1 MKKALMVA
9 AALSALSI
17 SSAATALNVNT
28 ERELQVQA
36 FGGSFNRS
44 LGRMTFLALGRAGNY
59 CQYLANWE
67 SPYNPNDV
75 QLCILDELRTAFTP
89 SCIVNETKD
98 ITTIVSA
105 GPGSHACLCDGF
117 NLKGEVV
124 TNVALALSEGP
135 GGLQGVVIV
144 DGQVPQLYPIRAY

>member
-17 SSAATALNVNT
+17 SSAATALDTNT

-36 FGGSFNRS
+36 FGGSFAS

-59 CQYLANWE
+59 CQYLADWE
-67 SPYNPNDV
+67 SPYNPSDV

-89 SCIVNETKD
+89 SCIVNEQKD
-98 ITTIVSA
+98 ITTIVTA
-105 GPGSHACLCDGF
+105 GPGSHSCVCDGF
-117 NLKGEVV
+117 NLKGETVS
-124 TNVALALSEGP
+124 NVALALSEGP
-135 GGLQGVVIV
+135 AGLQGVVIV
-144 DGQVPQLYPIRAY
+144 DGHVPQLYPIRAY